1 MGNTGW
7 RRSKKDDVATEASA
21 PAASKRGV
29 ARPRKQRR
37 GDDVADEE
45 EEEEQTTRRA
55 GRRPRPRAARAAGG
69 GGGAATVQAGSGSVV
84 TVRVVMRRKDAEAL
98 AARLHA
104 RARKARMAE
113 LKGELRAGG
122 DVVCGGGGA
131 SLAPAACW
139 SPQLAPI
146 KEN

>member
-7 RRSKKDDVATEASA
+7 RRSKNDAVATEASA
-21 PAASKRGV
+21 PAASRRAV
-29 ARPRKQRR
+29 AKPHKQRR
-37 GDDVADEE
+37 GGGVDEE
-45 EEEEQTTRRA
+45 EEQIQTRLA
-55 GRRPRPRAARAAGG
+55 GRRPRAPRAAGG
-69 GGGAATVQAGSGSVV
+69 GAATISASTVV

-104 RARKARMAE
+104 RSARARKARMAE

-122 DVVCGGGGA
+122 DA
-131 SLAPAACW
+131 SPAPASWW

-146 KEN
+146 KEK